1 MSTPQNQ
8 TREALQA
15 VASLSAQVLKMA
27 NHLNTKAASAPKAVS
42 HEQVSKTASALIQY
56 GWIEQGLT
64 KEAVEKFL
72 SDPTVALEAM
82 ANLAEKAAGERGSGD
97 SRLSNGKMTKTYEK
111 TASSETNPFGNNFEE
126 SEADKA
132 YDARMRAYHRNGSR

>member
-27 NHLNTKAASAPKAVS
+27 NHLNTKMASAPKAVGQD
-42 HEQVSKTASALIQY
+42 QVTKTANALIEH
-56 GWIEQGLT
+56 GWVEKGLT

-72 SDPTVALEAM
+72 QDPQIVLEAM
-82 ANLAEKAAGERGSGD
+82 ESLAAKAAAERGAD
-97 SRLSNGKMTKTYEK
+97 ARLSNGRVTKTYEK
-111 TASSETNPFGNNFEE
+111 SASSETNPFGNNFEE

-132 YDARMRAYHRNGSR
+132 YNSRLSTYTRNGSR